1 MDSIGVFTPEQAR
14 LLWQEYL
21 SRQQLQSQ
29 LTKNYPQ
36 RRPLDEPS
44 PHRVFVKNTSGE
56 AIPAFACMQITG
68 TAVYGERTVVNV
80 TKPTTTDGVY
90 LFNSPY
96 EIAIDAAGWA
106 YRFGVVVMLGVAPS
120 EVNAAYQPIVGSW
133 EIEEGGGPFTVFGTY
148 EITPESTTAA
158 LIGRF
163 GSAAGGGET
172 IRFEIYAADCDNRSA
187 VVQILSSR
195 LSSHNVTDSY
205 TIDGQTEVNELGETV
220 ASRFVAV
227 YDKAGCYL
235 NESNRNLR
243 TRVGYAA
250 YVYGRPLH
258 QYDPWWSW
266 EVIALCEQQTTC
278 EAF

>member
-1 MDSIGVFTPEQAR
+1 MAD
-14 LLWQEYL
+14 
-21 SRQQLQSQ
+21 
-29 LTKNYPQ
+29 PQ
-36 RRPLDEPS
+36 
-44 PHRVFVKNTSGE
+44 G
-56 AIPAFACMQITG
+56 
-68 TAVYGERTVVNV
+68 
-80 TKPTTTDGVY
+80 
-90 LFNSPY
+90 
-96 EIAIDAAGWA
+96 
-106 YRFGVVVMLGVAPS
+106 
-120 EVNAAYQPIVGSW
+120 
-133 EIEEGGGPFTVFGTY
+133 TVFGDKAVQQIAKTVR
-148 EITPESTTAA
+148 EVSRRIRNEKPER
-158 LIGRF
+158 GRWQF
-163 GSAAGGGET
+163 QGAGGGGET

-258 QYDPWWSW
+258 QYDPWWAW

>member
-106 YRFGVVVMLGVAPS
+106 YRFGVVVMLGDPPS
-120 EVNAAYQPIVGSW
+120 EVGALYAANPGAWTVVEGS
-133 EIEEGGGPFTVFGTY
+133 GPFVVYGDY
-148 EITPESTTAA
+148 EITPESTVAA
-158 LIGRF
+158 VIGTF
-163 GSAAGGGET
+163 SSGGSGGGHTIWFTITDVLCPDTDYVSET
-172 IRFEIYAADCDNRSA
+172 TL
-187 VVQILSSR
+187 VVTATWYNQSCTGTPPGA
-195 LSSHNVTDSY
+195 NYEGTY
-205 TIDGQTEVNELGETV
+205 N
-220 ASRFVAV
+220 V
-227 YDKAGCYL
+227 YDLCSYL
-235 NESNRNLR
+235 NGL
-243 TRVGYAA
+243 TPTDLMGGT
-250 YVYGRPLH
+250 GRATYHYPLTGTCTPKWII
-258 QYDPWWSW
+258 DD
-266 EVIALCEQQTTC
+266 LCPQPSC
-278 EAF
+278 E

>member
-106 YRFGVVVMLGVAPS
+106 YRFGVVVMLGDPPS
-120 EVNAAYQPIVGSW
+120 EVGALYEANPGAWTVVEGS
-133 EIEEGGGPFTVFGTY
+133 GPFVVYGDY
-148 EITPESTTAA
+148 EITPESTVAA
-158 LIGRF
+158 VIGTFSSGNGGIELAHGVILEQCNF
-163 GSAAGGGET
+163 GCST
-172 IRFEIYAADCDNRSA
+172 YR
-187 VVQILSSR
+187 VQR
-195 LSSHNVTDSY
+195 VH
-205 TIDGQTEVNELGETV
+205 
-220 ASRFVAV
+220 R
-227 YDKAGCYL
+227 YL
-235 NESNRNLR
+235 K
-243 TRVGYAA
+243 
-250 YVYGRPLH
+250 
-258 QYDPWWSW
+258 
-266 EVIALCEQQTTC
+266 TTC
-278 EAF
+278 DDESGGDS

>member
-1 MDSIGVFTPEQAR
+1 MKRREFK
-14 LLWQEYL
+14 LL
-21 SRQQLQSQ
+21 
-29 LTKNYPQ
+29 
-36 RRPLDEPS
+36 
-44 PHRVFVKNTSGE
+44 H
-56 AIPAFACMQITG
+56 
-68 TAVYGERTVVNV
+68 
-80 TKPTTTDGVY
+80 
-90 LFNSPY
+90 
-96 EIAIDAAGWA
+96 
-106 YRFGVVVMLGVAPS
+106 
-120 EVNAAYQPIVGSW
+120 
-133 EIEEGGGPFTVFGTY
+133 
-148 EITPESTTAA
+148 
-158 LIGRF
+158 
-163 GSAAGGGET
+163 AGGGSGGGHT